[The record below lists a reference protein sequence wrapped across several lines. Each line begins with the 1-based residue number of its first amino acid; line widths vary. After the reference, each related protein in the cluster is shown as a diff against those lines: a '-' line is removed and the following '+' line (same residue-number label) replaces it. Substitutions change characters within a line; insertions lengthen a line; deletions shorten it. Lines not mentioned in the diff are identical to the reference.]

1 MDRCRDAELQA
12 TPNDRAAQC
21 LDLEPTAVGEVSG
34 HRRSPLRGQ
43 RRGLLD
49 DAIHGVCRKRNPF
62 PQRNGRDLL
71 ACGGEEQAAL
81 GAREERTNARA
92 RDRRHATDAGDEQE
106 LLPQHAMDVGRD
118 LVRNAALLECAGDSL
133 NAFGHGSAG
142 LAEDDPALAAGA
154 KDDTGAGELDRDVDR
169 ADEHGPGT
177 NDGGD
182 RFDDVETDL
191 HRDWDRSK
199 GAARGTWQTRSIRSS
214 SGPDKRRE

>member
-1 MDRCRDAELQA
+1 MAERA

-62 PQRNGRDLL
+62 SQRDGRDLL

-92 RDRRHATDAGDEQE
+92 RERRHATDAGDEQE
-106 LLPQHAMDVGRD
+106 LLPQHAIDVSRD
-118 LVRNAALLECAGDSL
+118 LVRNAALLEYAGDPL
-133 NAFGHGSAG
+133 NAFGHRAAQ
-142 LAEDDPALAAGA
+142 LAEDDPAFAS
-154 KDDTGAGELDRDVDR
+154 
-169 ADEHGPGT
+169 GT
-177 NDGGD
+177 NDHTGTGELE
-182 RFDDVETDL
+182 RDV
-191 HRDWDRSK
+191 RSEERRVGK
-199 GAARGTWQTRSIRSS
+199 ECRSGWSPYR
-214 SGPDKRRE
+214 